1 VLIPAVCAIMGPAQ
15 SGSAGDPSAR
25 AGNKAQVQAKTM
37 IMTVTSHASA
47 SEGGRLRPMDPARDL
62 KAITELIAA
71 GFAQRLDARAEA
83 TLRELRWMARLWP
96 LLGWWA
102 QADPAFR
109 EAFSGFVWEEPVA
122 QGKKSQVVG
131 NVSLNRAPGNR
142 EQRII
147 CNVVV
152 REDYQRRGIARK
164 LVMAALEEAERQG
177 AAGVLLQVYDDNQ
190 PALCIYTDLGF
201 REVAGE
207 IDMQLDAVRPV
218 AVLDA
223 RDYHFRPWKAGDGP
237 ATQSLAHEAKSQPLQ
252 WLRPRPASA
261 YDPSWGVRL
270 GERWRAL
277 LSGQQTYRLVALHGE
292 RLVALLTL
300 RTTSQSGHHHLE
312 VLVRPDH
319 RGPLEAA
326 LVSRVLHMLSIA
338 APRPVETTVDKDH
351 KTLVETLQSYGF
363 KAQSTLL
370 TLQRPWQ
377 TGEA

>member
-1 VLIPAVCAIMGPAQ
+1 
-15 SGSAGDPSAR
+15 
-25 AGNKAQVQAKTM
+25 M
-37 IMTVTSHASA
+37 IMTAASRLPA
-47 SEGGRLRPMDPARDL
+47 ADEGRLRPMDPARDL
-62 KAITELIAA
+62 KAITDLIAA
-71 GFAQRLDARAEA
+71 GFSQRLDARAQA

-152 REDYQRRGIARK
+152 REDYRRRGIARK
-164 LVMAALEEAERQG
+164 LAAAALEEAERQG
-177 AAGVLLQVYDDNQ
+177 AAGVLLQVHDDNE
-190 PALCIYTDLGF
+190 PALRIYTDLGF

-223 RDYHFRPWKAGDGP
+223 RGYHFRPWKPGDGP
-237 ATQSLAHEAKSQPLQ
+237 ATQSLAHEARAQPLQ
-252 WLRPRPASA
+252 WLRPIAASA
-261 YDPSWGVRL
+261 YDLPWGVRL

-277 LSGQQTYRLVALHGE
+277 LGGQQTYRLVALHGE

-300 RTTSQSGHHHLE
+300 RVASRSGHHHLE
-312 VLVRPDH
+312 VLVLPDH

-326 LVSRVLHMLSIA
+326 LVSRGLHTLSTA

-351 KTLVETLQSYGF
+351 KALVETLQGYGF
-363 KAQSTLL
+363 KVQSTLL
-370 TLQRPWQ
+370 TLQRPWR
-377 TGEA
+377 TGKA